1 VTSAPKEIVMIRFRS
16 CLVSVVLLV
25 WGCAGAPE
33 RQPTELAAVAPSAA
47 PAAVAPITPALV
59 VDANELANQPLPP
72 ICRQSLRP
80 GSNVIVTQ
88 CMSAAD
94 WKRFAQREALETRDL
109 VRMFQGKR

>member
-1 VTSAPKEIVMIRFRS
+1 MIRFRT
-16 CLVSVVLLV
+16 CLAWVVLLV
-25 WGCAGAPE
+25 GGCAGAPE
-33 RQPTELAAVAPSAA
+33 RQPAELAAAAPSAA
-47 PAAVAPITPALV
+47 PAAAATITPTLV